1 MVIARGRV
9 CDYKVGTAVSAH
21 RRSSQVPTRRDRP
34 GEGTSP
40 PLASSPG
47 LRRNQ
52 ESSSP
57 KDDVAHSQDSRGCV
71 DHEAQEQ
78 LPASA
83 CNASEPDSQVTMH
96 LPVAGEPAPPRARKK
111 RRTAEEKARDEAL
124 KRALQDQKKLA
135 ASFSSQRQMLQHMT
149 VLLDPRLMETDLGLA
164 IGAKLQETQ
173 TGPPDKAVAFVVR
186 DVGLAQY
193 RAVRWTRRMLEDP
206 GQEGAQAR
214 VREVE
219 VPHVLICFKA
229 AEFVE
234 AVQADGLAGL
244 LCTLST
250 HCPAARP
257 LLLVCGL
264 AAHLARLERAQH
276 AQHMGTGGAAPG
288 AVSRAAVEDLV
299 TGLAVS
305 HPGLGFREAVD
316 GHAAA
321 EHVLLLTTA
330 IARSAFA
337 KSESVQWFQAHSKR
351 CGTAM
356 EALLAQHPVTGAEQ
370 QNIEALCKLPSVLP
384 SIAHA
389 VVGRFGNLG
398 RLMDELARAH
408 GSATLPAFRTGIERM
423 MRTGT
428 SRPTKV
434 GPKAAASLTDWLS
447 CTAPERRVCGEAA
460 E

>member
-1 MVIARGRV
+1 
-9 CDYKVGTAVSAH
+9 
-21 RRSSQVPTRRDRP
+21 
-34 GEGTSP
+34 
-40 PLASSPG
+40 
-47 LRRNQ
+47 
-52 ESSSP
+52 
-57 KDDVAHSQDSRGCV
+57 
-71 DHEAQEQ
+71 
-78 LPASA
+78 
-83 CNASEPDSQVTMH
+83 MH

-124 KRALQDQKKLA
+124 KRALRDQKKLA

-149 VLLDPRLMETDLGLA
+149 VLVDPRLMETDLGLA

-206 GQEGAQAR
+206 GQE
-214 VREVE
+214 
-219 VPHVLICFKA
+219 A

-244 LCTLST
+244 LCTLTT

-257 LLLVCGL
+257 HLLVCGL

-276 AQHMGTGGAAPG
+276 AQHMGTGGAAPS
-288 AVSRAAVEDLV
+288 AVSRVAVEDLV

-305 HPGLGFREAVD
+305 YPGLGFREAVD

-330 IARSAFA
+330 IARTAFA

-398 RLMDELARAH
+398 RLMDELARAR
-408 GSATLPAFRTGIERM
+408 GSATLPAFRSGIERM

-460 E
+460 